1 VKTKTV
7 NRSFYRI
14 VVPAVVLVVLLVS
27 AGTASA
33 QAIIKVNDV
42 VNIKFG
48 LLLQA
53 WGDWQQTAVGPNTN
67 GYAQNLF
74 IRRMRLLMGGQV
86 AKDVTFFLETD
97 DPNLGKAPKSLS
109 TGFILQ
115 DAWVEWKIA
124 DAFQIDG
131 GLILIPLCRNC
142 NTSAITL
149 LTLDYASFSFLESGV
164 TQSVVGRD
172 TGFQAKGYLF
182 GNHLEYRAG
191 AYQGDRTNVSGS
203 HNPFR
208 FAGRLQYDFLDTE
221 TGFYYPG
228 TYLGKKKIFSI
239 GAGIDTQKD
248 YMAYAFDGFFDYPV
262 GGGNGIT
269 VEADYI
275 KYDGGNFFTTLKK
288 QDTFMGQAGFY
299 LGGPKLL
306 PSFRYEEQKFKDEAL
321 KVGNSR
327 NYAFALKWFPH
338 GWNFNVTAAYT
349 YRQKPNATAAAS
361 TNEFTVQLQLFY
373 F

>member
-1 VKTKTV
+1 VKTKRV

-14 VVPAVVLVVLLVS
+14 VVPAVVLIALLVS

-97 DPNLGKAPKSLS
+97 DPNLGKAPKSLG

-115 DAWVEWKIA
+115 DAWVEWKVA
-124 DAFQIDG
+124 QAFQIDG

-172 TGFQAKGYLF
+172 TGFQVKGYLL

-191 AYQGDRTNVSGS
+191 GYQGNRTEVSGA
-203 HNPFR
+203 HNPLR
-208 FAGRLQYDFLDTE
+208 FAGRLQYNFLDTE
-221 TGFYYPG
+221 TGFYYTG
-228 TYLGKKKIFSI
+228 TYRGTKKILSI

-248 YMAYAFDGFFDYPV
+248 YMAYAFDGFFDYPI
-262 GGGNGIT
+262 GGKNGVT
-269 VEADYI
+269 AEVDYI
-275 KYDGGNFFTTLKK
+275 NYDGGNFLTSLKK
-288 QDTFMGQAGFY
+288 QDTFMGQAGIYFD
-299 LGGPKLL
+299 GPKLL
-306 PSFRYEEQKFKDEAL
+306 PSFRYEEQTFKDDAL
-321 KVGNSR
+321 KVNNSR
-327 NYAFALKWFPH
+327 NFAFALKWMPH
-338 GWNFNVTAAYT
+338 GWNFNITAAYT
-349 YRQKPNATAAAS
+349 YREKPKATAAAS
-361 TNEFTVQLQLFY
+361 TNEFTIQFQLFY